1 MSAPI
6 LNPQPLPYCKGCGHS
21 LIAKNMAKAVE
32 KAGFAPLDIVLV
44 TDIGCHGMI
53 DGSFNTHTVHGI
65 HGRSVAFGA
74 GISFALAGLPQKV
87 IVFIG
92 DGGATIGLQHLIE
105 AARMNIDVTIIIHNN
120 MVYGMTG
127 GQTSGLTPPGFRT
140 TTAREGNPFAAHDIC
155 ALMHIAGA
163 AYSSRILGLGDYSD
177 RLKDAL
183 LVKGCS
189 VVEVME
195 LCPSYGVKL
204 NPKKTLPEIME
215 AMGRHEG
222 SWVNDRPEFRYAG
235 SPASRDLIG
244 KLPVV
249 RMKGGGGLRSRY
261 AIVITGS
268 AGEGVQ
274 VTGSILCR
282 AALASGYH
290 VTQKGIYPVTV
301 GVGFSTTEV
310 ILAPFEINYNGI
322 QDPDAVLVTS
332 RDGLQHT
339 LNRIRRMNRGRLLID
354 ASLDVPETSAEVTA
368 RDFRAAGP
376 ANAALYSVMALVS
389 STGIMPLEAIGEAV
403 TSLGLDG
410 QFPFG
415 DLVRRLNA

>member
-1 MSAPI
+1 MSVEI
-6 LNPQPLPYCKGCGHS
+6 LNAQPLPYCKGCGHS
-21 LIAKNMAKAVE
+21 LIAKNVAAAVA

-53 DGSFNTHTVHGI
+53 DGSFDTHTVHGI

-74 GISFALAGLPQKV
+74 GISFALAGRPQKV
-87 IVFIG
+87 LVFIG

-105 AARMNIDVTIIIHNN
+105 AARLNIDMTVIVHNN

-163 AYSSRILGLGDYSD
+163 AHSSRIIGLGDYSD

-204 NPKKTLPEIME
+204 NPKKKLPEIME

-222 SWVNDRPEFRYAG
+222 TWLNNRPEFRYEGA
-235 SPASRDLIG
+235 PASTDLIG

-249 RMKGGGGLRSRY
+249 SMPGRGSLRSRY

-282 AALASGYH
+282 AALSSGYH

-310 ILAPFEINYNGI
+310 ILAPAEINYNGI

-332 RDGLQHT
+332 RDGLEHT
-339 LNRIRRMNRGRLLID
+339 GERIRRMKGGRLLVD
-354 ASLDVPETSAEVTA
+354 ASLEVPDTAAEVMVM
-368 RDFRAAGP
+368 DFRAAGP

-389 STGIMPLEAIGEAV
+389 ATGIMPLEAIGEAV

-410 QFPFG
+410 HIPFG
-415 DLVRRLNA
+415 DLFRKLRA